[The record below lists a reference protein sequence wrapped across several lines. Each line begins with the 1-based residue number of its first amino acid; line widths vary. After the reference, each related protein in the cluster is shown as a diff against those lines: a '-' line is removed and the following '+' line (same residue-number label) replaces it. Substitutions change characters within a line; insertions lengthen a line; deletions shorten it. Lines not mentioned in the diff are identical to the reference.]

1 MKKYMGYGLALM
13 LIVAALWAYRIF
25 SQKVP
30 DVVQARPD
38 ITIHAAE
45 MTKDFEAN
53 GAASNKHYNGKI
65 IRVTG
70 TATQVNQ
77 SGSVILNGGSDG
89 SEIVIGLD
97 QRHQQDVQKITVGK
111 QAVFQALY
119 TGYEAGTV
127 GDGDDLLS
135 SLGTTIHLRL
145 GGLIKEN

>member
-1 MKKYMGYGLALM
+1 MKKYMGYGIALM
-13 LIVAALWAYRIF
+13 FILVVLWGYRMF

-38 ITIHAAE
+38 VVIHATE
-45 MTKDFEAN
+45 MTRDFNVNSAEVN
-53 GAASNKHYNGKI
+53 QKYGNKI

-70 TATQVNQ
+70 TVTQVNQ
-77 SGSVILNGGSDG
+77 SGSVILGSGSDG

-97 QRHQQDVQKITVGK
+97 QRHQQDVQKVTVGM

-119 TGYEAGTV
+119 TGYEAGGV
-127 GDGDDLLS
+127 DKGDDLLS
-135 SLGTTIHLRL
+135 SLGATIHLRS

>member
-1 MKKYMGYGLALM
+1 MKKYMGYGIALM
-13 LIVAALWAYRIF
+13 LIISAFWGYRMF

-45 MTKDFEAN
+45 MTRDFDVN
-53 GAASNKHYNGKI
+53 GAGANQKYGGKI

-70 TATQVNQ
+70 TVTQVNQ
-77 SGSVILNGGSDG
+77 SGSVILGSGSGG

-97 QRHQQDVQKITVGK
+97 QRRQQDVQKITIGK

-119 TGYEAGTV
+119 TGYETGGV
-127 GDGDDLLS
+127 GEVDDLLS
-135 SLGTTIHLRL
+135 SLGATIHLRS